1 MAERDLTRG
10 KPLKEIILFT
20 VPLLFGNVFQQLY
33 SFFDTLIVGR
43 TLGLKALAGVGATG
57 PMIFFI
63 IGFLFAYTQGLTIIT
78 AQRFGAKDYEGVRR
92 SFTTSIILCI
102 LTTFLFTAITV
113 PLTEPVLKVMQTP
126 ADIYNEAYIYMFIS
140 YLGLGTILFYNLL
153 SNVIRA
159 LGDSKTPLY
168 FLIIASILNIVLDL
182 YFILSIHWG
191 VAGAAVA
198 TVLSQGV
205 SGVLCAFYM
214 FKKFPLLKLKKSDWK
229 FDKDFAME
237 HLKIAFPMGIQMSV
251 LTIGIIAVQFALN
264 TLGSTAIAAF
274 TTAVRIDQLFSQSL
288 ITLGATAA
296 TFTAQNF
303 GAGKLKRIK
312 EGAKASMLLVVVMS
326 VIAAVLIIG
335 LGKTLVGLFLDKPD
349 TQVVSLA
356 MQYLHIIVI
365 FYVFLGSLILFRN
378 VLQGMG
384 KVKAPLISG
393 LAELVART
401 AAAFILCTYMGYLG
415 VCLATPL
422 AWIFA
427 AIVLFTG
434 YRLALKKAVKSIRK
448 QIKISPASC

>member
-1 MAERDLTRG
+1 MAERDLTQG
-10 KPLKEIILFT
+10 APLKEIILFT
-20 VPLLFGNVFQQLY
+20 IPLLFGNVFQQLY

-43 TLGLKALAGVGATG
+43 TLGIKALAGVGATG

-78 AQRFGAKDYEGVRR
+78 AQRFGAKDYAGVRK
-92 SFTTSIILCI
+92 SFTTSIILC
-102 LTTFLFTAITV
+102 LFTTLLFTLITV
-113 PLTEPVLKVMQTP
+113 PLAGPVLQIMHTP
-126 ADIYNEAYIYMFIS
+126 SDIYNEAYIYMFIS

-182 YFILSIHWG
+182 YFILSLHWG
-191 VAGAAVA
+191 VAGAAIA

-205 SGVLCAFYM
+205 SAVLCAFYM
-214 FKKFPLLKLKKSDWK
+214 FKKFPILKLRKEDWK
-229 FDKDFAME
+229 FDKEFAME
-237 HLKIAFPMGIQMSV
+237 HLKIGFPMGIQMSV

-264 TLGSTAIAAF
+264 TLGSISIAAF

-288 ITLGATAA
+288 VTLGATAA

-312 EGAKASMLLVVVMS
+312 EGAKASMFLVVTMS

-335 LGKTLVGLFLDKPD
+335 LGETLVGLFLDKPD
-349 TQVVSLA
+349 EQVVSLA

-365 FYVFLGSLILFRN
+365 FYVFLGTLILFRN

-401 AAAFILCTYMGYLG
+401 AAAFILCSYMGYLG

-434 YRLALKKAVKSIRK
+434 YRIALKKAVKSIRK
-448 QIKISPASC
+448 TQRRLAAC

>member
-1 MAERDLTRG
+1 MAERDLTQG
-10 KPLKEIILFT
+10 KPLKEIVIFT
-20 VPLLFGNVFQQLY
+20 IPLLFGNVFQQLY

-78 AQRFGAKDYEGVRR
+78 AQRFGAKDYEGVRK

-102 LTTFLFTAITV
+102 ITTLLFTAITV
-113 PLTEPVLKVMQTP
+113 PLVRPVLTVMHTP
-126 ADIYNEAYIYMFIS
+126 ADIFNQAYIYMFIS

-168 FLIIASILNIVLDL
+168 FLIIASVLNIILDL
-182 YFILSIHWG
+182 YFILSLHWG
-191 VAGAAVA
+191 VGGAAIA

-205 SGVLCAFYM
+205 SAILCAFYM
-214 FKKFPLLKLKKSDWK
+214 FKKFPILKLKKSDWK
-229 FDKDFAME
+229 FDKSFAME
-237 HLKIAFPMGIQMSV
+237 HLKIGFPMGIQMSV

-312 EGAKASMLLVVVMS
+312 EGSKASMLLVLIMS
-326 VIAAVLIIG
+326 AIAAILICG
-335 LGKTLVGLFLDKPD
+335 LGETLVGLFLDKPD
-349 TQVVSLA
+349 EQVVSLA

-365 FYVFLGSLILFRN
+365 FYFFLGTLILYRN

-401 AAAFILCTYMGYLG
+401 AAAFILCAYMGYLG

-427 AIVLFTG
+427 AIVLFAG
-434 YRLALKKAVKSIRK
+434 YRMALRKAVKSIRK
-448 QIKISPASC
+448 IRHTAVSF

>member
-1 MAERDLTRG
+1 MAERDLTQG
-10 KPLKEIILFT
+10 KPLKEIIIFT

-78 AQRFGAKDYEGVRR
+78 AQRFGAKDYAGVRK
-92 SFTTSIILCI
+92 SFTTSLILCFF
-102 LTTFLFTAITV
+102 TTMLFTLITV
-113 PLTEPVLKVMQTP
+113 PLVRPILMVMQTP
-126 ADIYNEAYIYMFIS
+126 SDIFNEAYVYMFIS

-168 FLIIASILNIVLDL
+168 FLIIASILNIILDL
-182 YFILSIHWG
+182 YFIISLHWG
-191 VAGAAVA
+191 VGGAAVA
-198 TVLSQGV
+198 TVISQGV
-205 SGVLCAFYM
+205 SAILCAFYM
-214 FKKFPLLKLKKSDWK
+214 FKKFPILRLKKEDWK
-229 FDKDFAME
+229 FDKEFAME
-237 HLKIAFPMGIQMSV
+237 HLKIGFPMGIQMSV

-264 TLGSTAIAAF
+264 TLGSISIAAF

-288 ITLGATAA
+288 VTLGATAA

-312 EGAKASMLLVVVMS
+312 EGAQASMLLVVIMS
-326 VIAAVLIIG
+326 AAAAVLICG
-335 LGKTLVGLFLDKPD
+335 FGKSLVSLFLDKPD
-349 TQVVSLA
+349 IQVVTLA

-365 FYVFLGSLILFRN
+365 FYFFLGTLILFRN

-384 KVKAPLISG
+384 KVKAPLMSG
-393 LAELVART
+393 LAELIART
-401 AAAFILCTYMGYLG
+401 AAAFILGAHMGYLG

-427 AIVLFTG
+427 AIVLFAG
-434 YRLALKKAVKSIRK
+434 YRMALKKAVKSIHKSRYTVV
-448 QIKISPASC
+448 SC